1 MAGIWRK
8 TLVYLGLAEE
18 EEYDEYGYDDLETEE
33 RAPAPRRR
41 AAARRPA
48 AAAPP
53 SPATSK
59 SGNDNVRAMP
69 GTGQGP
75 RFHLVQPSSFNDAQE
90 IGDKFREGFSVI
102 MNLQAVD
109 PDLSRRLVDFASGLA
124 YGLGGTMQPAA
135 EKVFLITP
143 AGVPVSA
150 EERRRFLEERGFFN
164 QA

>member
-1 MAGIWRK
+1 MAGIWKK

-18 EEYDEYGYDDLETEE
+18 EEYDEYAYDDLEPEE
-33 RAPAPRRR
+33 RPAPSRRR
-41 AAARRPA
+41 AASRRPS
-48 AAAPP
+48 APP
-53 SPATSK
+53 APATNASA
-59 SGNDNVRAMP
+59 GDNVRAMP